1 MNFSALHRT
10 TTTTRASLV
19 TYIGVIAYTIQSKII
34 MEMNVIKNIKLLHER
49 VYDGGDSGMID
60 WGYVKG

>member
-1 MNFSALHRT
+1 MNFSTLHR
-10 TTTTRASLV
+10 TTTRASLV

-34 MEMNVIKNIKLLHER
+34 IEMNVIKNIKLLHGR
-49 VYDGGDSGMID
+49 VYDGVANGMMD